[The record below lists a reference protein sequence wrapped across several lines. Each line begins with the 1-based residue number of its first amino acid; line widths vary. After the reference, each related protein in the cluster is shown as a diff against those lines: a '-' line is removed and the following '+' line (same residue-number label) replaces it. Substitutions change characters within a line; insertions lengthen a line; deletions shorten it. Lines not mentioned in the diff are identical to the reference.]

1 MKAVVFD
8 MDGVLFD
15 TERLCM
21 EAWVTIAKS
30 RGMKDMEQVFPNC
43 IGRSA
48 ADDEAILKEHYG
60 QDFDYA
66 GFKKEASEEF
76 WRVIESKGRPQKKGV
91 REILDYLRQE
101 GWKVGLASSTN
112 RAGVLRHLEDS
123 GIRDYFTQVIG
134 GDEIKHSKPEPDI
147 YLQACKELGTQPEET
162 YAIEDSYNGI
172 RSAHR
177 AGMKPIMVPDMLPP
191 TEEMEQL
198 SCVILPDLLEVIK
211 YFQGRKEE
219 KTWQI

>member
-21 EAWVTIAKS
+21 EAWVTVA
-30 RGMKDMEQVFPNC
+30 RGRGIHDMEQVFPNC

-48 ADDEAILKEHYG
+48 ADDEKVIKDHYG
-60 QDFDYA
+60 QDFDYE
-66 GFKKEASEEF
+66 GFRKEASEEF
-76 WRVIESKGRPQKKGV
+76 WRVIEEKGRPQKKGV
-91 REILDYLRQE
+91 TELLAYLRE
-101 GWKVGLASSTN
+101 DGWKVGLASSTN
-112 RAGVLRHLEDS
+112 RASVLRHLEDA
-123 GIRDYFTQVIG
+123 GIREAFTQVIG

-147 YLQACKELGTQPEET
+147 YLQACRELGTPPEET
-162 YAIEDSYNGI
+162 YAIEDSHNGS
-172 RSAHR
+172 RSAYR

-198 SCVILPDLLEVIK
+198 SIAILPDLLEVLK
-211 YFQGRKEE
+211 FFQGRKEE
-219 KTWQI
+219 E